1 MTQTELNQLERD
13 VEEARARLSGDLER
27 LRSPATYSSFKDV
40 LWAEARESRDEL
52 VGLTK
57 ETVDQLVD
65 KAKDAADQLVD
76 KTKEAADELVAK
88 TKTVADD
95 LATST
100 QEAVSDRAS
109 RFVADMKERAA
120 ANPLAVLAIG
130 AGVAWRILRKPPITS
145 MLVGGGLIALMRTN
159 PKQPAPGAELVYQ
172 VGDLAIAAK
181 EKVEEWSSGEMAAA
195 AKEKVGQLS
204 SDSGEVVARAGELAG
219 AVKGTV
225 EQWSS
230 DVGET
235 VWQVAGAT
243 RSLAERGSQTISDI
257 VQDPEERDKYLLG
270 AAAVA
275 LVAAVGIACQKRIG

>member
-1 MTQTELNQLERD
+1 MTQIELNQLERD

-52 VGLTK
+52 VGMTK
-57 ETVDQLVD
+57 ETVDQLVG
-65 KAKDAADQLVD
+65 
-76 KTKEAADELVAK
+76 KTKDAADELVAK
-88 TKTVADD
+88 TKMVAGD
-95 LATST
+95 LTTTT

-109 RFVADMKERAA
+109 RFVADIKERAA
-120 ANPLAVLAIG
+120 ANPVAVLAIG
-130 AGVAWRILRKPPITS
+130 AGLAWRIFRKPPITS

-159 PKQPAPGAELVYQ
+159 PKRPAPGAQLVYKVGEQ
-172 VGDLAIAAK
+172 VGDMAVAAK
-181 EKVEEWSSGEMAAA
+181 EKVEQWSSGELAVAARQTV
-195 AKEKVGQLS
+195 EQLG
-204 SDSGEVVARAGELAG
+204 SDTGEVVARAGELADS
-219 AVKGTV
+219 VKGTV

-230 DVGET
+230 EVGET

-243 RSLAERGSQTISDI
+243 KSLAERGSQTMSNI

-275 LVAAVGIACQKRIG
+275 LVVAVGIACQRRLS

>member
-13 VEEARARLSGDLER
+13 VEDARARLNGDLER
-27 LRSPATYSSFKDV
+27 LRSPATYSSFKDA

-52 VGLTK
+52 VRMTK

-76 KTKEAADELVAK
+76 KAKDAADELVAK

-109 RFVADMKERAA
+109 RFVADLKERAA
-120 ANPLAVLAIG
+120 ANPVAVLAIG
-130 AGVAWRILRKPPITS
+130 AGLAWRIFRRPPITS

-159 PKQPAPGAELVYQ
+159 PKQPAAGAELVYQ

-181 EKVEEWSSGEMAAA
+181 EKVEEWSAGGAVA
-195 AKEKVGQLS
+195 AKETVGQLS
-204 SDSGEVVARAGELAG
+204 SDTGEVVARAGELAG
-219 AVKGTV
+219 SVKGTV

-243 RSLAERGSQTISDI
+243 RSLAERGSQTISHI

-275 LVAAVGIACQKRIG
+275 LVAAVGIACQKRVL